1 MGFLHSRRTRFVSV
15 IAVAT
20 ILLAACGN
28 GDDGVEPAADAP
40 SCTLPKGEVTA
51 DNQCKFEGR
60 TITVAASP
68 GSLTDLYKQGL
79 GQLFER
85 TTGARINWVG
95 QAPDAVLSQ
104 LIAAQGQSPPVDVD
118 LDMYVPAVY
127 SGEEAGVWE
136 TFDRSRVPNAEG
148 LPPQAF
154 AGEGRG
160 AATWFNLTGIC
171 YNTDRFT
178 SAGLPAPTW
187 DSLTDPRVRSIGF
200 PQPASTR
207 WNLTMVS
214 LAAYYKTGMDNPQ
227 PVIDKVK
234 ELGDRVTFY
243 SATSEADQLVQSG
256 DAWAVVHADGR
267 CNGLTKSGAP
277 AKLAPMNL
285 NIDGT
290 TYALML
296 SPTSPE
302 IAKGTKNLD
311 LAYALI
317 NTLLTEGALEPLI
330 TNLVY
335 TPTVPAVLES
345 LKGDATIGPF
355 LQTDVSTLYSPDTAT
370 FREFMTKRQIWV
382 DAWNRTFQ

>member
-1 MGFLHSRRTRFVSV
+1 MGLAHSRGIRLVSV
-15 IAVAT
+15 FAAAT
-20 ILLAACGN
+20 LVVAACST
-28 GDDGVEPAADAP
+28 GDEAEGTADSP

-51 DNQCKFEGR
+51 DNQCKFAGR

-79 GQLFER
+79 GQLFEQ
-85 TTGARINWVG
+85 TTGGRINWVG
-95 QAPDAVLSQ
+95 QAPDAVLTQ
-104 LIAAQGQSPPVDVD
+104 LIAGQGQAPTVDVD

-127 SGEEAGVWE
+127 QGEEAGVWE
-136 TFDRSRVPNAEG
+136 TFDRSRVPNAQD

-160 AATWFNLTGIC
+160 PATWFNLTGVC

-178 SAGLPAPTW
+178 SAGLAAPTW
-187 DSLTDPRVRSIGF
+187 DSLFDPKVRSIGF
-200 PQPASTR
+200 PQPTSTR

-214 LAAYYKTGMDNPQ
+214 LAAYYGAGLDDPK
-227 PVIDKVK
+227 PVIDKLK
-234 ELGDRVTFY
+234 QLGDRLTFY

-256 DAWAVVHADGR
+256 DAWAVIHADGR

-277 AKLAPMNL
+277 VKLAPMNL
-285 NIDGT
+285 NIEGR

-311 LAYALI
+311 MAYALV
-317 NTLLTEGALEPLI
+317 NTLLTESALTPLI
-330 TNLVY
+330 TTLVY
-335 TPTVPAVLES
+335 TPTVPAVLEA
-345 LKGDATIGPF
+345 LKDDTAVGPF
-355 LQTDVSTLYSPDTAT
+355 LQTDVSALYSPDTAT
-370 FREFMTKRQIWV
+370 FREFMTKRQTWV
-382 DAWNRTFQ
+382 DAWNRAFQ